1 MILKMTAGNVG
12 PATDPGRTG
21 HIFRKKVLL
30 FFGWLNFCPT
40 FTDMNNTTPLTR
52 EQRLR
57 ARMLFMTAE
66 KMQKSLA
73 STFDLDPIAVR
84 IEGRAQHSAHCL
96 YMDCVQFDRKM
107 TFDDGLTCSE
117 MLLHLQHEFRSI
129 ECHVEDTYVSPCG
142 TRVCFVLY
150 VNV

>member
-1 MILKMTAGNVG
+1 MILQMTAGNVG
-12 PATDPGRTG
+12 PATDPGLRAD
-21 HIFRKKVLL
+21 IFRKKVPF
-30 FFGWLNFCPT
+30 FFGWLNFCST

-52 EQRLR
+52 EQRFQ
-57 ARMLFMTAE
+57 ARMLFITAE

-73 STFDLDPIAVR
+73 QTFDLDPIAVR
-84 IEGRAQHSAHCL
+84 IEHRVQHASKML
-96 YMDCVQFDRKM
+96 YMDCVHFDRKM

-117 MLLHLQHEFRSI
+117 MLLHLQHQFRSI
-129 ECHVEDTYVSPCG
+129 DCHVEDTYVSPCG